1 MSQVV
6 CENINEVNNTRNLP
20 SSLPDEDTQ
29 ASWDLVRLKM
39 ASPEFRQQVPAP
51 IIENRPPPFEFTDS
65 LSRPSAL
72 IESRSF
78 KPLYPIPSPS
88 KDESNIYNWIPTGE
102 ALVGNTKHEVQA
114 IETALEHAKLK
125 LAHARYIL
133 AKTAFIL
140 QPIHRVPLELWIEIF
155 ELAHNREGGWPATSL
170 ESLAT
175 PRFGTLSTCGLRVDP
190 ITEKRTTLK
199 YVAQSNI
206 LDVILSTKQDQLDS
220 QLLTDVFSGR
230 HIKNIRRLA
239 IHDLYSATGSLARK
253 MFGQS
258 TSIPVV
264 HELYLVGVPW
274 STPEQP
280 SFSTLPAW
288 ATNLL
293 PEQLHPEIHV
303 NIGVTALTLIH
314 SVRSRSCHWEEF
326 FLPAIADSGL
336 VELVN
341 LIEFEYI
348 VPWNWR
354 PGTTTFE
361 AVKIPN
367 LERLRLHGSLRHT
380 EVLSEASDRFHHD
393 LSTFY
398 DAAPRYFPVSR
409 VERHH
414 DTPKPRVLRLAEGG
428 NPRTGPSVLDE
439 ENSAREVLLMMQ
451 SRFESKLRFLDF
463 KSKREERSKWQRSI
477 REWESHWISAWDS
490 PVQLPYGS
498 DWNLAHDA
506 RLAVEEYKVM
516 HETNGVERTTY
527 KSNGRANQMDALT
540 RIEANTEEMRRYT
553 VPIRKNRPRTENTH
567 RLAERS
573 QKLYHATIKTIQ
585 STPKDQRRRT
595 NEGRFFKNETTQIQH
610 GQSATVPNKD
620 ANLKA
625 SVPANHMISEH
636 DKRQIDP
643 RGSLKKKAL
652 HSARSPNLA
661 RPRLRSVVFC
671 LALLGQ
677 RRQKAK
683 QNSDLQPPCARKKP
697 PLKPTLAGHLGPC
710 NATPKNKSMESVKSA
725 PLQRFL
731 QMIDEVSMPFANR
744 ISSMT
749 VENETEEEVKMVTD
763 LMAQYS
769 WPRLQKLALKPS
781 SDFHLNIA
789 SPRQSP
795 LSIFPSVHA
804 LTLRES
810 HNGEWNA
817 FDDIMRALIQ
827 IRPLRLDKIKTTKPH
842 PNRSVKMADTLH
854 MLHFCDENA
863 EQAGILQGLEV
874 GLLDRLTIRAY
885 DSSDLRH
892 ATSSNPSMFA
902 HSQAVSIS
910 QRNDDTREGSLAA
923 LMGMRDVV
931 RLDME
936 LCGSVCV
943 AALRDFVSQD
953 GEVNCFED
961 VRCGG
966 EFNAEDMQ

>member
-102 ALVGNTKHEVQA
+102 ALVREYEHEVQA

-170 ESLAT
+170 ESLTTVCPHWKWMLTETSAASLWNPLDMRAT
-175 PRFGTLSTCGLRVDP
+175 SGP

-303 NIGVTALTLIH
+303 NIGVTALTLIQCFEPERTLH
-314 SVRSRSCHWEEF
+314 VPWSSLKVYTELNTARAGGFLPATHLRQLSSVTKLSLGGV

-393 LSTFY
+393 LSTFLRRCTSLRALELTLQVPY
-398 DAAPRYFPVSR
+398 NTSVLITHLRSCPSLTELEIGVCPTDAVNSSLFRELS
-409 VERHH
+409 
-414 DTPKPRVLRLAEGG
+414 DTTILPNLEFLRLAEGG

-516 HETNGVERTTY
+516 HETNGVERV
-527 KSNGRANQMDALT
+527 G
-540 RIEANTEEMRRYT
+540 
-553 VPIRKNRPRTENTH
+553 
-567 RLAERS
+567 
-573 QKLYHATIKTIQ
+573 LYSI
-585 STPKDQRRRT
+585 
-595 NEGRFFKNETTQIQH
+595 
-610 GQSATVPNKD
+610 
-620 ANLKA
+620 
-625 SVPANHMISEH
+625 
-636 DKRQIDP
+636 
-643 RGSLKKKAL
+643 
-652 HSARSPNLA
+652 
-661 RPRLRSVVFC
+661 
-671 LALLGQ
+671 
-677 RRQKAK
+677 
-683 QNSDLQPPCARKKP
+683 
-697 PLKPTLAGHLGPC
+697 
-710 NATPKNKSMESVKSA
+710 A
-725 PLQRFL
+725 PL
-731 QMIDEVSMPFANR
+731 
-744 ISSMT
+744 T
-749 VENETEEEVKMVTD
+749 
-763 LMAQYS
+763 Y
-769 WPRLQKLALKPS
+769 
-781 SDFHLNIA
+781 
-789 SPRQSP
+789 
-795 LSIFPSVHA
+795 
-804 LTLRES
+804 
-810 HNGEWNA
+810 
-817 FDDIMRALIQ
+817 
-827 IRPLRLDKIKTTKPH
+827 
-842 PNRSVKMADTLH
+842 
-854 MLHFCDENA
+854 
-863 EQAGILQGLEV
+863 
-874 GLLDRLTIRAY
+874 
-885 DSSDLRH
+885 
-892 ATSSNPSMFA
+892 
-902 HSQAVSIS
+902 
-910 QRNDDTREGSLAA
+910 
-923 LMGMRDVV
+923 
-931 RLDME
+931 
-936 LCGSVCV
+936 
-943 AALRDFVSQD
+943 
-953 GEVNCFED
+953 
-961 VRCGG
+961 
-966 EFNAEDMQ
+966 